1 MSTEARRFVALLSM
15 ATWACAAATL
25 SGRAAAAQGVTTAG
39 FRGRIIGDDSGDAH
53 VLIRNDANGTVV
65 EVQASHGRFFVPGL
79 PPGGPYR
86 VTVRK
91 LGHLPLVRDSLYVGL
106 GEVRDLVLDLERAA
120 TALLPVV
127 THATASGAY
136 ALAGGGT
143 GLTISE
149 AQIEHLPSLNR
160 DLYDFVRL
168 VPQVSTRIGLSN
180 TGMSAAGADFRL
192 NEFLI
197 DGVSERTLSGGVSNA
212 FSGARSIPLDAVQEF
227 QVLLAPYD
235 VRYGGFAGALVNT
248 VTRSGTNTMSGSIF
262 AGARND
268 QLARG
273 AESSYDRAHYGFTV
287 GGPVLRDRLHFF
299 VAVELQSYTYPA
311 PGPYDGQPADAS
323 IPLPVSAADLGRFE
337 SLMKGYGLDP
347 GSAGRVTNGNQLR
360 NAFARADL
368 ALPRWNSRVVLSN
381 NYVGSQDLAFS
392 RTARDTLSLP
402 STMMTRVS
410 GGRTTTADVHTT
422 LRRAG
427 GGQNELLV
435 SQRSDGLDA
444 VVPAQQSIVR
454 VSVPATTGGRI
465 TLNSGTPEAAQGD
478 GLTSSAFRSNVF
490 IVTDNLALP
499 FGANHMITVGGE
511 AERYRLRRGVVSGL
525 YGTWTFAS
533 LDALAAGTA
542 DRYEARVDI
551 GNRGANISGTQYA
564 AYAGDRW
571 QPSAQLT
578 LTGGVRVDMQAIDGH
593 APYNATVDTIFGRR
607 TDVMPAQRLE
617 LSPRLGFIWE
627 LAPSGGQRLRG
638 GAGIF
643 TGTYPLAW
651 AQTALTSYGVD
662 SVIRCNRQGPA
673 LQRPP
678 AFTPDHHTPQGGCI
692 GGGSVAPASP
702 GDVDLLDPDLRMARM
717 ARASLAHD
725 WQVLPGVTLTNEVLL
740 SHALSDFVFVN
751 LNLGE
756 PAGTDAYGRVMY
768 GTIAASGSATKQSRS
783 SFGEVIDLRNTSANR
798 SYQFATRLEKT
809 GVTGLSGSLAYAYS
823 RVRDVQT
830 PLRVNTRGTVTWAGA
845 RVMAGRQD
853 DLTAS
858 VSSNDIPHR
867 VIVTATW
874 VSAWVRWRTELSSY
888 VVAESGRPFTY
899 IAFGTLGRGDLNAD
913 GSAAN
918 DPVYVPRTGAGEVL
932 FNGISDSA
940 GADNTAAAQARRE
953 GAQRAAFD
961 AFVGRTDCLRRQR
974 GQILARNSCREPWSN
989 TTIASV
995 RQLIPVARRTLEAQI
1010 DAFNVLNMLNPRWG
1024 ARREAVPTLLQHVGQ
1039 VVDADGASRPI
1050 FQFDQGNTGW
1060 TTVPGESSFQLQL
1073 SLRYR
1078 F

>member
-1 MSTEARRFVALLSM
+1 MSREARRFVALLPM
-15 ATWACAAATL
+15 AIGICAATTL
-25 SGRAAAAQGVTTAG
+25 SGCEAAAQGVTTAG
-39 FRGRIIGDDSGDAH
+39 VRGRIIGDDGGDSR
-53 VLIRNDANGTVV
+53 VLIRHDATGSVV
-65 EVQASHGRFFVPGL
+65 EVRASRGRFLVQGL
-79 PPGGPYR
+79 QPGGPYR
-86 VTVRK
+86 ITVRS
-91 LGHLPLVRDSLYVGL
+91 LGYAPLVRDGLYLGL
-106 GEVRDLVLDLERAA
+106 GEVRDVVFVRERVA
-120 TALLPVV
+120 TELLPVV
-127 THATASGAY
+127 THATASPAY

-143 GLTISE
+143 GLTITE
-149 AQIEHLPSLNR
+149 TQIEHLPSLNR

-180 TGMSAAGADFRL
+180 TGMSAGGTDFRL

-227 QVLLAPYD
+227 QVLLSPYD

-248 VTRSGTNTMSGSIF
+248 VTRSGTNTMAGSVF

-268 QLARG
+268 QLARV

-323 IPLPVSAADLGRFE
+323 IPVPVSAADLGRFQ

-347 GSAGRVTNGNQLR
+347 GSAGRVTNANQLR

-368 ALPRWNSRVVLSN
+368 ALQQLNSRVVLSN

-392 RTARDTLSLP
+392 RTARDTFSLT

-410 GGRTTTADVHTT
+410 GGRTTTAQVHTS

-454 VSVPATTGGRI
+454 VSVPSTTGGRI
-465 TLNSGTPEAAQGD
+465 TLNSGTPEAAQGV
-478 GLTSSAFRSNVF
+478 GLSSSAFRSSVF
-490 IVTDNLALP
+490 IVADNLALP
-499 FGANHMITVGGE
+499 FGANHVLTVGGE

-542 DRYEARVDI
+542 DRYDARVDI
-551 GNRGANISGTQYA
+551 DNPGANISGMQYF

-571 QPSAQLT
+571 QPLPQLT
-578 LTGGVRVDMQAIDGH
+578 LTGGVRGDMQTIDGR

-607 TDVMPAQRLE
+607 TDVLPRQRIE
-617 LSPRLGFIWE
+617 LSPRVGFIWE
-627 LAPSGGQRLRG
+627 LESGGRQRLRG

-651 AQTALTSYGVD
+651 AQSALTSYGVD
-662 SVIRCNRQGPA
+662 SVIRCNRQGPG

-678 AFTPDHHTPQGGCI
+678 TFTPDYRTPPGGCV
-692 GGGSVAPASP
+692 GGANVAPASP

-717 ARASLAHD
+717 ARTSLAHD

-740 SHALSDFVFVN
+740 SRALSDFAFVN

-768 GTIAASGSATKQSRS
+768 GTITPSGSATKQSRS
-783 SFGEVIDLRNTSANR
+783 AFGEVIDLRNTSANH
-798 SYQFATRLEKT
+798 SYQFAMRLEKT
-809 GVTGLSGSLAYAYS
+809 SVIGLSGSVAYAYS
-823 RVRDVQT
+823 RVQDVQT
-830 PLRVNTRGTVTWAGA
+830 PLRVNTRGTVTWASA

-874 VSAWVRWRTELSSY
+874 VSSWVRWRTELSSY

-899 IAFGTLGRGDLNAD
+899 IAYGTLGRGDLNAD

-918 DPVYVPRTGAGEVL
+918 DPVYVPRSGAGEVL
-932 FNGISDSA
+932 FSGISDSA
-940 GADNTAAAQARRE
+940 GADNTPATQARRE

-995 RQLIPVARRTLEAQI
+995 RQLIPVAQRAVEVQI
-1010 DAFNVLNMLNPRWG
+1010 DAFNVLNLLSPRWG
-1024 ARREAVPTLLQHVGQ
+1024 LRREAIPTLLEHVGQ
-1039 VVDADGASRPI
+1039 EVDAPGSSRPV
-1050 FQFDQGNTGW
+1050 FQFDERNTGW